1 MDVTINIPQEL
12 ESELVQRARSKGQD
26 AKAYISQLITNHLRK
41 SALEDSFNQA
51 ANFAENE
58 EPEVKEEAKLPLKSS
73 LGLCADL
80 NLSISKEEI
89 DEARREMWANF
100 PRERYFEN
108 EARQ

>member
-12 ESELVQRARSKGQD
+12 ESELVQRAISKGQD

-51 ANFAENE
+51 VIFAEYGE
-58 EPEVKEEAKLPLKSS
+58 SEVKEKAKQPLKSS

-80 NLSISKEEI
+80 KISISKEEI

-100 PRERYFEN
+100 PREHFYSEEDKR
-108 EARQ
+108 